1 MLITVKEGMSQVK
14 KWKVTGFCTPAE
26 SQVLADKVVELLA
39 SYDDTPDEM
48 GTLKR
53 YLNQEHRYYRT
64 QVSEIESMW
73 QIFKKPKKARRAK

>member
-1 MLITVKEGMSQVK
+1 MSQVK
-14 KWKVTGFCTPAE
+14 TWAVTGFATPAE
-26 SQVLADKVVELLA
+26 SKVLADKVITMLSE
-39 SYDDTPDEM
+39 YEGTDDEM